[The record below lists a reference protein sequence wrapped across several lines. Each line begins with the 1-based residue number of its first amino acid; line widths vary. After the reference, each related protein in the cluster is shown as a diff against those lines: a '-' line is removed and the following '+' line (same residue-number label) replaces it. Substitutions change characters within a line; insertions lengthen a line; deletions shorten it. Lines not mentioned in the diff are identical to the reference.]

1 MQEQIE
7 QHLSAA
13 FPEAKIRV
21 EGVGGKYLLTLID
34 ASFEGKMRSSDS
46 SRSTPG
52 WAT

>member
-21 EGVGGKYLLTLID
+21 EGVGGKSAD
-34 ASFEGKMRSSDS
+34 PD
-46 SRSTPG
+46 
-52 WAT
+52 